1 MKPIK
6 TSLVSLLLLILFI
19 VVFFMS
25 ISFGAVSISLGE
37 ILQSALGE
45 GSDVNH
51 QILWNIR
58 LPRTLVASLV
68 GAALALSG
76 CILQAIMRNPLA
88 TPNIIGVSSG
98 AGLSALTIL
107 ILFPASYQL
116 VPAGAFVGA
125 LIATLFIYSLAW
137 KDGILTHR
145 LVLAGVAVSSI
156 LSAGNNILLSFYPD
170 RVSGVVNFMIG
181 GLGGTNWR
189 HVQMIVP
196 YIMVAGVM
204 SIIFRDQLNLLVL
217 GDEVATGLG
226 VPVERIRGLFI
237 VTSSV
242 LAGAAVSAVGLLGFV
257 GLIVPHM
264 SRFFL
269 GHDYKKTI
277 PGVILVG
284 ATVLMGADLISRV
297 IFAPVEIPVGI
308 VMSLS
313 GGPFFL
319 YLLRRKL

>member
-88 TPNIIGVSSG
+88 TPNIIGVTSG

-196 YIMVAGVM
+196 YIMVAGLM

>member
-1 MKPIK
+1 
-6 TSLVSLLLLILFI
+6 
-19 VVFFMS
+19 
-25 ISFGAVSISLGE
+25 
-37 ILQSALGE
+37 
-45 GSDVNH
+45 
-51 QILWNIR
+51 
-58 LPRTLVASLV
+58 
-68 GAALALSG
+68 
-76 CILQAIMRNPLA
+76 
-88 TPNIIGVSSG
+88 
-98 AGLSALTIL
+98 
-107 ILFPASYQL
+107 
-116 VPAGAFVGA
+116 
-125 LIATLFIYSLAW
+125 
-137 KDGILTHR
+137 
-145 LVLAGVAVSSI
+145 
-156 LSAGNNILLSFYPD
+156 
-170 RVSGVVNFMIG
+170 
-181 GLGGTNWR
+181 
-189 HVQMIVP
+189 MIVP
-196 YIMVAGVM
+196 YIMVAGLM